1 MGACILSTALM
12 EGNASKQ
19 LPQNMSAEL
28 RQRTIRFFRRIYLE
42 GIEAQE
48 MDFPTLPGVLFPV
61 AIIILIDTQNLQ
73 VFVILGSHAYAK
85 QTRAFLAITAATMMC
100 TLLMQNVN
108 GVRRENITI
117 RSGQKAQMLV

>member
-1 MGACILSTALM
+1 
-12 EGNASKQ
+12 
-19 LPQNMSAEL
+19 MSAEL
-28 RQRTIRFFRRIYLE
+28 RQRTIRLFRSIYLE

-48 MDFPTLPGVLFPV
+48 MDFPTLPGVLFTV

-73 VFVILGSHAYAK
+73 ECVILGSHAYAR
-85 QTRAFLAITAATMMC
+85 QTRAFLAITAVTMMC

-117 RSGQKAQMLV
+117 RSGQKVKMLV